1 MYVLNMNMVIFVD
14 MVSTVSI
21 IYVYMVNVLNYV
33 YMVNV
38 LVNVLNMMY
47 MTRYL
52 LMIIP
57 YWRVSPTALNRT
69 VLSTRMFSGASTE
82 QRANQ
87 RATMIMHTE

>member
-21 IYVYMVNVLNYV
+21 IYVYMNVIDMVSTVSIIYVYMNVMNYV

-38 LVNVLNMMY
+38 LNMMC

-69 VLSTRMFSGASTE
+69 VLSTRMFSGAST
-82 QRANQ
+82 
-87 RATMIMHTE
+87 